1 MTAWLS
7 HLPTFGAAFLASLVE
22 FVEALTVVLA
32 VGAVRGW
39 QPALEGASAGL
50 GLLLILLAVFGSS
63 LALVPI
69 HLVQLG
75 VGTLLLL
82 FGLRW
87 LRKAVKRAA
96 GLIPLHDEAALYAAE
111 TIRLRSTPRPIER
124 DWAAFATACK
134 IVLLEGVEV
143 IFIVLAV
150 GAAGQE
156 WTAAGSGAAA
166 ALLAVIALGLLLHKP
181 LTKVPENSLK
191 FAVGVLL
198 SSFGLF
204 WAVEGLGFDW
214 PGGDWALP
222 VLVLICL
229 TGALAAVRLLKVSS
243 RRPAPGRS

>member
-1 MTAWLS
+1 MIS
-7 HLPTFGAAFLASLVE
+7 HLPPFSAAFLASLVE

-39 QPALEGASAGL
+39 RPALEGAGAGL
-50 GLLLILLAVFGSS
+50 GLLLA
-63 LALVPI
+63 ALVLFGGSLTLIPL
-69 HLVQLG
+69 HLVQIV
-75 VGTLLLL
+75 VGILLLL

-87 LRKAVKRAA
+87 LKKAVKRCA
-96 GLIPLHDEAALYAAE
+96 GLIPLHDEAKLYRKETLRLGAE
-111 TIRLRSTPRPIER
+111 PKAERR

-143 IFIVLAV
+143 IFIVMAI

-156 WTAAGSGAAA
+156 WVAASWGAGL
-166 ALLAVIALGLLLHKP
+166 ALATVIALGLALHRP
-181 LTKVPENSLK
+181 LTQVPENAMK
-191 FAVGVLL
+191 FAVGVLI

-204 WAVEGLGFDW
+204 WAVEGIGLAW

-229 TGALAAVRLLKVSS
+229 TAALAAVRILKLTS
-243 RRPAPGRS
+243 RRPAPDRS